1 MDKRNMNGIV
11 VAEGNANTNA
21 VKTEAEGNAVTTAKG
36 GAEGNAAMT
45 YKEIKERIAKEDA
58 TIKRL
63 FVRKDEIV
71 SEIDGCRRA
80 IRFWMNEL
88 KRLGKREEK
97 SGVGGAF
104 PKKLTVDEWNLL
116 VIWSGYSKLDTW
128 FDLRQSADHKSDYVY
143 DRDNR
148 RELSLH
154 DALVDFTDGIYI
166 DIEDWHVTDRQ
177 IRTWNTLMDK
187 FNLPHAK
194 ISR

>member
-1 MDKRNMNGIV
+1 MEKPNMSGIAV
-11 VAEGNANTNA
+11 AEGNSSTTDVKTVAEGNAS
-21 VKTEAEGNAVTTAKG
+21 
-36 GAEGNAAMT
+36 MT
-45 YKEIKERIAKEDA
+45 PDEIKERIAKEDA

-63 FVRKDEIV
+63 FVRKDEINA
-71 SEIDGCRRA
+71 EIDGCRKA
-80 IRFWMNEL
+80 IRFWTNEL
-88 KRLGKREEK
+88 KRLRERDAK
-97 SGVGGAF
+97 SGAGHVF
-104 PKKLTVDEWNLL
+104 PSKLTVAEWNLL

-143 DRDNR
+143 DRDEHR
-148 RELSLH
+148 KLSLH
-154 DALVDFTDGIYI
+154 DALVDFTDGIFI